1 MTILYMFQAALYCED
16 CGKKLR
22 ADLDKQGKTPADP
35 DGETTYDSDDYPK
48 ECLAG
53 EADTVSFCEGGADC
67 EGAITL
73 KSGRKIGAWLEEDL
87 TDEGVKSL
95 QESLANADLDPVLR
109 DLYKDVADSH
119 SADYLTEKQIEK
131 LRAACRFVDVRNR
144 FSDPCLNCQQTPDKH
159 RPEQYGYCNNSTR
172 QRDAAS
178 HLAEQEIKKHQK
190 LADDLGVKYDC
201 AQVASMRRDDGTLP
215 QYSSV
220 GGYTIGYYSAGGDMF
235 CAECAADPDNDAEYI
250 DVYYEGPTEF
260 CAGCN
265 KEIESAYGDPGA
277 EDSEE

>member
-1 MTILYMFQAALYCED
+1 MTILYMFQAALYCES
-16 CGKKLR
+16 CGRRLR

-35 DGETTYDSDDYPK
+35 DDERTYDSDDYPK

-53 EADTVSFCEGGADC
+53 ESDTVSFCEGGADC

-73 KSGRKIGAWLEEDL
+73 KSGHKIGAWLEEDL

-95 QESLANADLDPVLR
+95 QASLANADLDPVLR

-119 SADYLTEKQIEK
+119 NTDYLTEKQIEK

-144 FSDPCLNCQQTPDKH
+144 FSEPCLNCRKMPAEHDAN
-159 RPEQYGYCNNSTR
+159 QYGYCNNSTR
-172 QRDAAS
+172 QRDQAS
-178 HLAEQEIKKHQK
+178 YLAEQEIKKHKQ

-220 GGYTIGYYSAGGDMF
+220 GGYTIGYYSADGNMF
-235 CAECAADPDNDAEYI
+235 CAECAEDPENEVSEIDAYF
-250 DVYYEGPTEF
+250 EGPTVH
-260 CAGCN
+260 CDGCN
-265 KEIESAYGDPGA
+265 AEIESAYGDPD
-277 EDSEE
+277 EKDSEE